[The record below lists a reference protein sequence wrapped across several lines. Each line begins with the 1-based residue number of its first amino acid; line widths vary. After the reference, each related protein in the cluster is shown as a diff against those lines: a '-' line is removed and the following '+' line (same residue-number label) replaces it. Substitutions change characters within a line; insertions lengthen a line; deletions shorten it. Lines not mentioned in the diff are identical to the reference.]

1 MTMSW
6 FRNKTPRQ
14 ELIKRLRY
22 IDMPS
27 KLTSKTNYSNVLY
40 GVAGEAAASV
50 TGMKYE
56 DIVRTK
62 VLKPL
67 GLHNTDFS
75 PLKMAKNPNHSVPF
89 TSDSF
94 ENAIEGLFEEGPI
107 RDDFDAHSAGSSLY
121 ADITDLVNFGNAIMN
136 QGRADGKQVLNKE
149 TINEVLKG
157 HSIMAR
163 PKRDLENAPVL
174 TYGMGW
180 IIDTFKGQTVY
191 RHSKLAL
198 FLGT

>member
-22 IDMPS
+22 IDTPS

-50 TGMKYE
+50 AGMKYE

-75 PLKMAKNPNHSVPF
+75 PLKMAKTPNHSVPF

-107 RDDFDAHSAGSSLY
+107 RDDFDAHPAGSSLY

-136 QGRADGKQVLNKE
+136 QGRVDGKQVLNEE

-157 HSIMAR
+157 HSIMTR

-180 IIDTFKGQTVY
+180 MIDTFKGQTVY

-198 FLGT
+198 FF